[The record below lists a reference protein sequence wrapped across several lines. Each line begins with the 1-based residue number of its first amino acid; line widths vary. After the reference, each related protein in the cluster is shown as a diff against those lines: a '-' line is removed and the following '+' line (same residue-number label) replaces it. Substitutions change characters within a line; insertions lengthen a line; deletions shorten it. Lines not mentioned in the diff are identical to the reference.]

1 MSVSYYAADVRSRLD
16 PSKHEEVTMK
26 GTPQPNVLFVNIG
39 WAEEYDGKHT
49 IQGSHQDIKDQ
60 AGNPSV
66 LGEGEAFLP
75 DSTGAVRCV
84 AGMGHVV
91 PNSPIDVVFVAPNPR
106 KHHHEIVGIYF
117 APSFSYDYWTN
128 LTGSKELWADA
139 TTTEFKE
146 LPGSRR
152 ASIMWPVGRSM
163 RRWVR
168 RQGTIHFA
176 ELFDQYVALL

>member
-1 MSVSYYAADVRSRLD
+1 MDMCMSVSYYAADVRSRLD

-117 APSFSYDYWTN
+117 APIFSYDFWTN
-128 LTGSKELWADA
+128 PNGRRRTWADA
-139 TTTEFKE
+139 STRHFRE
-146 LPGSRR
+146 LLDDNRP
-152 ASIMWPVGRSM
+152 ATKWPPPQGM

-168 RQGTIHFA
+168 RWR
-176 ELFDQYVALL
+176 